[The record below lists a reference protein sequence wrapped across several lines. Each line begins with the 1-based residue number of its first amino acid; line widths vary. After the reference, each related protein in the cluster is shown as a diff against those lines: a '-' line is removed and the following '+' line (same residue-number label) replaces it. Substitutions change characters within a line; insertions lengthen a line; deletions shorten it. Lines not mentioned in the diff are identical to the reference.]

1 MIFITI
7 MKLFRDLLLENPD
20 TVYYKRK
27 TYSYRSPANKCAFLV
42 YKDEKSGKN
51 AIFGYSYEKDFYCDD
66 PEVLKDVD
74 ELHKQASIKLDT
86 DMNSDN
92 QLYWAQRAISNLK
105 NGNSG
110 GGHLDIEN
118 LLKGI
123 GRFGIYADPLLKG
136 RIFEVDDAKDVV
148 DDSDL
153 KIESAIPSGKGII
166 VTFWDSKRE
175 KIIKYKDQYEKV
187 ITFNGYDP
195 KECLYEPSMNFYT
208 YDNFYNDG
216 PSISEK
222 PSKTTTSN
230 TTDTAP
236 WSTQTGGNSVS
247 FKVGDKVRLKG
258 LPDFTGDVTHVD
270 GNHIT
275 IEITSSK
282 YQFGPFRQG
291 RALKILAS
299 GAERIQPVAGT
310 KASDSFSVGDKVK
323 VRGMNTSGVV
333 VSIAGDKT
341 TIRITDTDVQGIS
354 IGSEKTV
361 ASFFLDL
368 EPNQPVAGT
377 KASDSF
383 SVGDKVKVKGMN
395 VYGDVL
401 SITAANNIKL
411 KVTKSDLRTVPVG
424 SEFDFPYYGLESDNT
439 VAASAKLDK
448 VIDDKTQEF
457 IEKRGK
463 LHTTGAK
470 FTPAEKANLEK
481 EVDSLEIE
489 IKILNDLLTSGEKY
503 YTDNVKDVVATS
515 VQRKLHANNKE
526 KQDRYSLVKQAEK
539 QYGMPIAQI
548 RQKYRN
554 VPLDQL
560 VKKESLYKKL
570 FKALRG

>member
-1 MIFITI
+1 
-7 MKLFRDLLLENPD
+7 MKLFKDLLLENPD

-51 AIFGYSYEKDFYCDD
+51 AIFGYSYEKGFYCDD
-66 PEVLKDVD
+66 AEVLKDVD
-74 ELHKQASIKLDT
+74 ELSNQPSIKFNDDT
-86 DMNSDN
+86 NSDN
-92 QLYWAQRAISNLK
+92 QLDYWGQKSINYLK

-123 GRFGIYADPLLKG
+123 GRFGIYADPILKG

-208 YDNFYNDG
+208 YDNFYSDG
-216 PSISEK
+216 PSITEK
-222 PSKTTTSN
+222 PSQTTKSEN
-230 TTDTAP
+230 
-236 WSTQTGGNSVS
+236 
-247 FKVGDKVRLKG
+247 FKVGDKVKIKG
-258 LPDFTGDVTHVD
+258 LADITGDVTHVD

-282 YQFGPFRQG
+282 YSFGAFRQG

-299 GAERIQPVAGT
+299 SAER
-310 KASDSFSVGDKVK
+310 
-323 VRGMNTSGVV
+323 
-333 VSIAGDKT
+333 
-341 TIRITDTDVQGIS
+341 VQS
-354 IGSEKTV
+354 
-361 ASFFLDL
+361 
-368 EPNQPVAGT
+368 VAGT

-395 VYGDVL
+395 VAGVVL
-401 SITAANNIKL
+401 SVSAANTIKL
-411 KVTKSDLRTVPVG
+411 KVNKSDLKTVPVG
-424 SEFDFPYYGLESDNT
+424 SEFDFPYYGLEPDDT

-457 IEKRGK
+457 VEKRGK
-463 LHTTGAK
+463 LHSTGAT
-470 FTPAEKANLEK
+470 FTPVEKANLEK

-515 VQRKLHANNKE
+515 VQRKLHALEKE
-526 KQDRYSLVKQAEK
+526 KKNRYSLIAQAEK

-548 RQKYRN
+548 RQKYN

-570 FKALRG
+570 LKTLRG